1 LNKMHY
7 IFVATIALAAGLV
20 GGAMSHGLD
29 RAAES
34 GQEERQLTG
43 VVVATEIHLVDDQ
56 GKDRWVLRLSKDGE
70 PDMTFINKRG
80 WAPMALGLNKTG
92 SPYYNMVLEP
102 QNGGPSFLLLD
113 SDMKSRAALG
123 LRENG
128 EPYLSLIDPSGQ
140 VRANLGSID
149 FRNPLTGETEK
160 RPPSS
165 LVLFGED
172 GRILFS
178 VPQLSLLPAGAVA
191 SFRESEGPIS
201 EREQN
206 LGN

>member
-7 IFVATIALAAGLV
+7 IILATIALTAGLV
-20 GGAMSHGLD
+20 GGAMSDRLI

-34 GQEERQLTG
+34 IQEERELTK
-43 VVVATEIHLVDDQ
+43 VIVATEIHLVDDQ
-56 GKDRWVLRLSKDGE
+56 GKERWILRLSKDGE
-70 PDMTFINKRG
+70 PAMTFINKNG

-102 QNGGPSFLLLD
+102 HNGGPSFVMLD
-113 SDMKSRAALG
+113 SDMKSRTALG

-128 EPYLSLIDPSGQ
+128 EPYLSFMDPSGQ

-149 FRNPLTGETEK
+149 FRNPLTGKTEK
-160 RPPSS
+160 RSSSS

-178 VPQLSLLPAGAVA
+178 VPQLSLLPAEAITHFKG
-191 SFRESEGPIS
+191 S
-201 EREQN
+201 
-206 LGN
+206 

>member
-7 IFVATIALAAGLV
+7 IIVATIALMAGLL
-20 GGAMSHGLD
+20 GGTMSDRLI

-34 GQEERQLTG
+34 GQEEGELTR
-43 VVVATEIHLVDDQ
+43 VIVASEIHLVDDQ
-56 GKDRWVLRLSKDGE
+56 GKERWILRLSKDGE
-70 PDMTFINKRG
+70 PAMTFINKSG

-102 QNGGPSFLLLD
+102 RNGGGPSFVMLD

-128 EPYLSLIDPSGQ
+128 DPYLSFIDPSGQ

-149 FRNPLTGETEK
+149 FRNPLTGKKEK
-160 RPPSS
+160 RSSSS

-178 VPQLSLLPAGAVA
+178 VPQLSLLPARAIAHFKGSPYRVP
-191 SFRESEGPIS
+191 EIP
-201 EREQN
+201 
-206 LGN
+206 